1 MGPGQGQRFEKF
13 TCEANQATGAMP
25 LRMVA
30 SSDVKPMPVRS
41 KLREEAAFMMPK
53 HDMSVKDRV
62 RCSYAVVRGLWVHAQ
77 RVVSLST

>member
-1 MGPGQGQRFEKF
+1 MGPGQDQRCVKF
-13 TCEANQATGAMP
+13 TCVANQAAGAIP

-53 HDMSVKDRV
+53 DDMSIKDRV